1 MSAHRTIGRLL
12 AILRRRQIER
22 ELADDI
28 AAHLELAERDA
39 LARGLSPEQAHRAAR
54 LSFGGVEQVK
64 EAHRDRRG
72 FGWIETL
79 FRDFR
84 HGLASLA
91 RTPGFTAVVVG
102 VLALGIG
109 ANVAMFGIVDAVLLR
124 PLPFPAPDR
133 IVRVWEAPRPG
144 GLNATSAPDFLDWKR
159 LATVFDATAA
169 ERPISA
175 AVTGSGEPVRLPGKA
190 VTSEYFRVF

>member
-12 AILRRRQIER
+12 AILRRRHIER

-64 EAHRDRRG
+64 EAHRDQRG

-79 FRDFR
+79 FRDLR
-84 HGLASLA
+84 YGLASLA
-91 RTPGFTAVVVG
+91 RTPGFTARSTYQ
-102 VLALGIG
+102 LSMSPRLDT
-109 ANVAMFGIVDAVLLR
+109 FSTS
-124 PLPFPAPDR
+124 PLCSCGTNQR
-133 IVRVWEAPRPG
+133 PRP
-144 GLNATSAPDFLDWKR
+144 
-159 LATVFDATAA
+159 
-169 ERPISA
+169 
-175 AVTGSGEPVRLPGKA
+175 
-190 VTSEYFRVF
+190 